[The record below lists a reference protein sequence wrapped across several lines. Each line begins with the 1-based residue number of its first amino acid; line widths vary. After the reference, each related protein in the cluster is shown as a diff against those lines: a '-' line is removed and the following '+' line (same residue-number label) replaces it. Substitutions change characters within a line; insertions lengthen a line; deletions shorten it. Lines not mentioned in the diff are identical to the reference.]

1 MDGAAGMLEIARRS
15 ALEARLSGISF
26 EQHRLPITDTTGW
39 RIADSVISSSA
50 LEYLDSLADALDSIH
65 ALLRP
70 GGTLVFSLS
79 NEDSL
84 SRKLVRLVHRL
95 TGRPAYF
102 GLLKQFRTEAT
113 VRSELD
119 DAGFDVVE
127 TRYFACADRLNR
139 LLGQFLPRRFAS
151 NMIIVAACKR

>member
-1 MDGAAGMLEIARRS
+1 MNFAEIARRS

-26 EQHRLPITDTTGW
+26 EQHRLPIADTSGW

-50 LEYLDSLADALDSIH
+50 LEYLDSLPDALASIR
-65 ALLRP
+65 AVLRP

-79 NEDSL
+79 NQDSL

-102 GLLKQFRTEAT
+102 GLLKQFRTEAA
-113 VRSELD
+113 VRAELD
-119 DAGFDVVE
+119 QAGYDVLE
-127 TRYFACADRLNR
+127 ARYFACADRLNR
-139 LLGQFLPRRFAS
+139 VLGRVLPLRFAS
-151 NMIIVAACKR
+151 NMIIVAARRR